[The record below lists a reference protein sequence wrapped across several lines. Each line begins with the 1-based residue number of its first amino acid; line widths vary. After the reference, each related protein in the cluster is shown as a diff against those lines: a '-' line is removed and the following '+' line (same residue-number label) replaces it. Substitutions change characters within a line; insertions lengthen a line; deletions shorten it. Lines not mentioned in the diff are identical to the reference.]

1 MFPESIDEVQE
12 YISTPSEAEA
22 PSPGLDTF
30 WGHHVPAEGSRSR
43 ITDPTSIPS
52 RSSREMTL
60 SQKKLK
66 ESENAV
72 PGPEDTTSSEENS
85 RRIA

>member
-1 MFPESIDEVQE
+1 MFPESIDEVRE
-12 YISTPSEAEA
+12 YISTPLEAEA
-22 PSPGLDTF
+22 PSPGLDAVG
-30 WGHHVPAEGSRSR
+30 GHQVPAEGSRSR

-66 ESENAV
+66 DFENGV
-72 PGPEDTTSSEENS
+72 PGPEDKHRQT
-85 RRIA
+85 